1 MNQTLLVRPN
11 LKLFLLGAILIAGA
25 KDLITNGRSEA
36 SVVRAPAPVEGQLR
50 SADKIQELLEHAW
63 DHPNPAIYMRISE
76 YFEKNGEL
84 KNALFYQR
92 KAQLFAQLE
101 DSAD

>member
-1 MNQTLLVRPN
+1 MKHTLLVRPN

-25 KDLITNGRSEA
+25 KDLITSAHSEA
-36 SVVRAPAPVEGQLR
+36 SRVRTAPLAKGELR
-50 SADKIQELLEHAW
+50 SAQQLQELLEHAW
-63 DHPNPAIYMRISE
+63 DHPDPAIYMRISE

-92 KAQLFAQLE
+92 KAELFAQLE
-101 DSAD
+101 DTQD

>member
-1 MNQTLLVRPN
+1 M
-11 LKLFLLGAILIAGA
+11 
-25 KDLITNGRSEA
+25 
-36 SVVRAPAPVEGQLR
+36 VRAPALVKGQLR
-50 SADKIQELLEHAW
+50 TADQIQELLEHAW

-101 DSAD
+101 DSSD